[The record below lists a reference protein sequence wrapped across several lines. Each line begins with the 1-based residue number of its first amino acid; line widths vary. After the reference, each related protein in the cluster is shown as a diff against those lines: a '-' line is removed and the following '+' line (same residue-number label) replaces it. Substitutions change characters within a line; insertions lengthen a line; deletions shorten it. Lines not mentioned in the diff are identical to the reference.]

1 MVRSFYLYAMPD
13 VIINKQQFYNPVDYV
28 LKKIGSTWKIPV
40 LWRLKKQARRYSELQ
55 KDIPHISQKM
65 LTQTL
70 KELET
75 DGFVSKQTFP
85 EVPPRTEYSLTAK
98 GQEAMEIIVVIR
110 NYGLKLMLDDG
121 IDYEAMIRAEA
132 EQKKKQP

>member
-1 MVRSFYLYAMPD
+1 MRSRYLYAMPD
-13 VIINKQQFYNPVDYV
+13 VVIDKQRFYNPVDYV

-40 LWRLKKQARRYSELQ
+40 LWRLKKQSRRYTELQ

-70 KELET
+70 KELEA
-75 DGFVSKQTFP
+75 DGFISKQTFA

-98 GQEAMEIIVVIR
+98 GIQAIDIITTLR
-110 NYGLKLMLDDG
+110 NYGLQLMKEDG
-121 IDYEAMIRAEA
+121 IDYEAMIQAEA
-132 EQKKKQP
+132 AEKKNNR